1 MRVLISS
8 TGDHGHV
15 LPLVPLAR
23 ALQDAGHEVLW
34 ATRAAAGVLVAEAGL
49 ATTAAGLDG
58 PPLHAL
64 VERLRR
70 RADELPPAGRAA
82 FMFPSM
88 FGDGYAPPM
97 AADLLPLARD
107 WRPDLLLHEQGELA
121 APLVGA
127 VLGVPTAM
135 QSFGGAVPAAF
146 VTEAGRRLAGLWAE
160 HGRPVPPYA
169 GCFGGTFLDICPA
182 AVQPVPLDHVR
193 VRQPLRPVPYAG
205 PEAPLPAGLD
215 GGGDG
220 GRGGAGPLVYL
231 TLGTIARDPAPL
243 RAAIDA
249 LADLPGRLLA
259 TVGPQG
265 DPAGLGPQPAHVVVE
280 RWVAQ
285 TLVFPRCDVVVSHG
299 GSGTF
304 LGALAHGLPQLCL
317 PQAADQFR
325 NAGAGVRAVRR
336 SPCSPARPT
345 PRRSAP
351 PSGGCSGSRPSGPPP
366 AGSPRTSP
374 RCRRPPRSS
383 ASWPASPRPGRDD
396 RSGTAAKLSGID
408 V

>member
-1 MRVLISS
+1 MRVLVSS

-15 LPLVPLAR
+15 FPLVPLAR
-23 ALQDAGHEVLW
+23 AIRDAGHEVLW
-34 ATRAAAGVLVAEAGL
+34 AARPEAGALVTAAGL
-49 ATTAAGLDG
+49 ATTAAGLSG
-58 PPLHAL
+58 PPLDAL
-64 VERLRR
+64 LERLRR
-70 RADELPPAGRAA
+70 RAAEIPPAGRAA
-82 FMFPSM
+82 FMFPSL
-88 FGDGYAPPM
+88 FAGGYAPPM

-146 VTEAGRRLAGLWAE
+146 VAEAGRRLAGLWAE

-169 GCFGGTFLDICPA
+169 GCFGGMFVDICPA
-182 AVQPVPLDHVR
+182 AVQPVPLDHVGA
-193 VRQPLRPVPYAG
+193 RQALRPVPYSG
-205 PEAPLPAGLD
+205 PEAALPAGLD

-220 GRGGAGPLVYL
+220 GRDGAGPLVYL

-243 RAAIDA
+243 RAAIAA
-249 LADLPGRLLA
+249 LADLPGRLLV

-265 DPAGLGPQPAHVVVE
+265 DPASLGPQPPHVVVS

-325 NAGAGVRAVRR
+325 NAGAGVRAGAALALLPGEAEPAAIRTAVGRLLGEPSFRAAARGIAADIAAMPAPAEVAGVLAALVAVR
-336 SPCSPARPT
+336 P
-345 PRRSAP
+345 
-351 PSGGCSGSRPSGPPP
+351 
-366 AGSPRTSP
+366 
-374 RCRRPPRSS
+374 
-383 ASWPASPRPGRDD
+383 
-396 RSGTAAKLSGID
+396 
-408 V
+408 

>member
-1 MRVLISS
+1 MRVLVST

-15 LPLVPLAR
+15 FPLVPLAR
-23 ALQDAGHEVLW
+23 ALRDAGHEVLW
-34 ATRAAAGVLVAEAGL
+34 ATRADAGALVAAAGLPTA
-49 ATTAAGLDG
+49 AAGLDG
-58 PPLHAL
+58 PPLRAL
-64 VERLRR
+64 VGGLVR
-70 RADELPPAGRAA
+70 RAGELPPVERAA
-82 FMFPSM
+82 FMFPSL
-88 FGDGYAPPM
+88 FGAGYAPPM

-146 VTEAGRRLAGLWAE
+146 VAEAGRRLAGLWAE
-160 HGRPVPPYA
+160 QGRQVPPYA

-182 AVQPVPLDHVR
+182 AVQPVPLDHVGA
-193 VRQPLRPVPYAG
+193 RQALRPVPYAG

-220 GRGGAGPLVYL
+220 AGPLVHL
-231 TLGTIARDPAPL
+231 TLGTISRDPAPL

-249 LADLPGRLLA
+249 LADLPGRLLV

-265 DPAGLGPQPAHVVVE
+265 DPASLGPQPAHVVVE

-285 TLVFPRCDVVVSHG
+285 TLVYPRCDVVVSHG

-325 NAGAGVRAVRR
+325 NAGAGVRAGAALALL
-336 SPCSPARPT
+336 PGEADPAAIRTAVGRLLGEPSFRVAARAIAADIAAM
-345 PRRSAP
+345 PAP
-351 PSGGCSGSRPSGPPP
+351 AEVVGILAALVAPGP
-366 AGSPRTSP
+366 
-374 RCRRPPRSS
+374 
-383 ASWPASPRPGRDD
+383 
-396 RSGTAAKLSGID
+396 
-408 V
+408 